1 VDEVVAD
8 GIPDSSRHHTEERE
22 DTFHTAE
29 AVVLDEEDTASCAAH
44 DAVGEEEDGHH
55 VALEDEAS
63 NLVEVYHACIAVEL
77 EEERIP
83 WVEDSAVQQMWLVL

>member
-1 VDEVVAD
+1 
-8 GIPDSSRHHTEERE
+8 
-22 DTFHTAE
+22 
-29 AVVLDEEDTASCAAH
+29 
-44 DAVGEEEDGHH
+44 VGEEEDGHH